1 MYYTSRCKG
10 VGTALVSGWYN
21 TCMSAEE
28 KKTDPGKRL
37 RLIEESNPVH
47 TSSDEEVQRAF
58 RRRGGSGRLDPG
70 QIRVV
75 RGAAGKS
82 NTLRDVADIAGEA
95 SLEVSTS
102 R

>member
-1 MYYTSRCKG
+1 
-10 VGTALVSGWYN
+10 
-21 TCMSAEE
+21 MSTEA
-28 KKTDPGKRL
+28 KVDPAKRL
-37 RLIEESNPVH
+37 RLIEDSNPIH

-58 RRRGGSGRLDPG
+58 RRRGGPGRLDPG

-82 NTLRDVADIAGEA
+82 NLLRDVADIAGEA
-95 SLEVSTS
+95 SQEGTTS

>member
-1 MYYTSRCKG
+1 
-10 VGTALVSGWYN
+10 
-21 TCMSAEE
+21 MSLEE
-28 KKTDPGKRL
+28 KKDPGKRL

-47 TSSDEEVQRAF
+47 TSTDEEVQRAF
-58 RRRGGSGRLDPG
+58 RRRGGPGRLDSG

-82 NTLRDVADIAGEA
+82 NLLRDVADIAGEA
-95 SLEVSTS
+95 SQEVSSS